1 MYQKYQFANHTFQLL
16 PQKAI
21 FWENEK
27 TIILADLHLGK
38 VGHFRKEGLA
48 IPSKS
53 SEKDYLV
60 LSQLIVDYEPVR
72 LLILGDLFH
81 STYNNEWDIFGEFVQ
96 KNKAIKFDLVLGN
109 HDILSE
115 EKYFSIGLNILGD
128 ASIHEQII
136 FTHIPMQKIPEKFLN
151 MSGHIHPGF
160 RLEGIGR
167 QSVTLPCF
175 YQNNGNFILPAFGQ
189 LTGLKGLNKTK
200 TAQIFLINGSKVTK
214 LKV

>member
-27 TIILADLHLGK
+27 TIIVADLHLGK
-38 VGHFRKEGLA
+38 VGHFRKEGIA
-48 IPSKS
+48 IPTKS
-53 SEKDYLV
+53 IEKDYIV
-60 LSQLIVDYEPVR
+60 LRQLIIDYEPVR
-72 LLILGDLFH
+72 MLILGDLFH
-81 STYNNEWDIFGEFVQ
+81 SSYNNEWEIFGEFVS

-115 EKYFSIGLNILGD
+115 EKYLSIGLNILGNT
-128 ASIHEQII
+128 SIHEQII
-136 FTHIPMQKIPEKFLN
+136 FTHIPMQKIPNEFLN

-175 YQNNGNFILPAFGQ
+175 YQKEGNFILPAFGQ

-200 TAQIFLINGSKVTK
+200 NAQIFLINGSKVTE

>member
-1 MYQKYQFANHTFQLL
+1 MSLKYEFANQSFQLL

-48 IPSKS
+48 IPTKS
-53 SEKDYLV
+53 IEKDYHV
-60 LSQLIVDYEPVR
+60 LSQLITDYKPIR
-72 LLILGDLFH
+72 MLILGDLFH
-81 STYNNEWDIFGEFVQ
+81 SSYNNEWNIFAEFVS

-109 HDILSE
+109 HDILAAE
-115 EKYFSIGLNILGD
+115 RYLSIGLNILGE
-128 ASIHEQII
+128 ACIHNQII
-136 FTHIPMQKIPEKFLN
+136 FTHIPMEKVPENYLN

-160 RLEGIGR
+160 CIEGAGR
-167 QSVTLPCF
+167 QSVTIPCF
-175 YQNNGNFILPAFGQ
+175 YEKNSNFVLPAFGH

-200 TAQIFLINGSKVTK
+200 TTQIFVINGSKVTQ
-214 LKV
+214 LST